1 MTDPRDIALPQPTRV
16 GQATA
21 IEQSRAVAEV
31 YAAVMVARQVP
42 RHTQTALR
50 AMEEACKTPELAAKA
65 FYSYPRGRDDNGKA
79 VTVNGASIHLARE
92 LARCWGNI
100 QYQVAELARDD
111 EHGQSE
117 MLAYAWDLESNA
129 RPSMIFI
136 VPHKRDTKKGVK
148 PLTDMRDLYENNANA
163 GARRVRECIFAVL
176 PIWFRERAEAIC
188 RETLAKGGGKPMAER
203 VANLLKWLETVNV
216 TEADAVRKVGRPS
229 AEWTGVDLA
238 ELGIVL
244 DSIKQG
250 TVSRQEAFPADPVS
264 AAEMREQQAT
274 LPAGEPSR
282 PAGPVPTQADDPAGW
297 HEAHHPGPSGR
308 VVWHPECQHCPADVA
323 AQGHY
328 YGHGVD
334 GEDGC
339 ALCVQERAWRAEDTP

>member
-1 MTDPRDIALPQPTRV
+1 MTDITDIALPQPSRI
-16 GQATA
+16 GQGTA

-42 RHTQTALR
+42 RQTQTALR
-50 AMEEACKTPELAAKA
+50 VMEEACRTPELAAKA

-100 QYQVAELARDD
+100 QYNVAELRRDD
-111 EHGQSE
+111 DHGQSE
-117 MLAYAWDLESNA
+117 MLAYAWDLESNT
-129 RPSMIFI
+129 RPSTIFI
-136 VPHKRDTKKGVK
+136 VPHKRDTKKGSQ
-148 PLTDMRDLYENNANA
+148 PLTDMRSIYESNANA

-176 PIWFRERAEAIC
+176 PIWFRERAENIC

-216 TEADAVRKVGRPS
+216 TEQDAVRKVGRPS
-229 AEWTGVDLA
+229 SEWTGVDLA

-250 TVSRQEAFPADPVS
+250 TVTRLEAFPPDLVTTEEITRQ
-264 AAEMREQQAT
+264 AAPAPAREV
-274 LPAGEPSR
+274 PAETEQR
-282 PAGPVPTQADDPAGW
+282 PTRESDVDAWHAAG
-297 HEAHHPGPSGR
+297 HPGDTGVRSS
-308 VVWHPECQHCPADVA
+308 WDPECPACDP
-323 AQGHY
+323 GGRFHY
-328 YGHGVD
+328 YDHAEP
-334 GEDGC
+334 EDGC
-339 ALCVQERAWRAEDTP
+339 VWCQRDAAYRTEDGQ